1 MIPTLPV
8 SEANAQAVAEQFGK
22 QIAAARQQQQT
33 TDQLARQLRQQIQSV
48 IDVWPINDQQQ
59 FMLWFNQSLRKLSAA
74 RSHEIADKKH
84 FGYYFAI
91 LSGIL
96 FFGFLIVAVYA
107 AFTEA
112 NIFNGH

>member
-1 MIPTLPV
+1 MIPTLPI
-8 SEANAQAVAEQFGK
+8 SEANAQAVAEQFNR

-48 IDVWPINDQQQ
+48 INAWPLSDQQQ
-59 FMLWFNQSLRKLSAA
+59 FMLWFNQALRILTTA
-74 RSHEIADKKH
+74 RSNEIADKKH